1 MHINCKIY
9 VNNIERGVEL
19 HFSQLHRKIY
29 PCWVGRYYSYKI
41 YIHELVVMQIYHF
54 TVKKESHTIYSSID
68 DNIIFSEFDEV
79 IEYIEKW
86 VKRNCVDKRSGTAYA
101 EI

>member
-1 MHINCKIY
+1 
-9 VNNIERGVEL
+9 
-19 HFSQLHRKIY
+19 
-29 PCWVGRYYSYKI
+29 
-41 YIHELVVMQIYHF
+41 MQIYHF